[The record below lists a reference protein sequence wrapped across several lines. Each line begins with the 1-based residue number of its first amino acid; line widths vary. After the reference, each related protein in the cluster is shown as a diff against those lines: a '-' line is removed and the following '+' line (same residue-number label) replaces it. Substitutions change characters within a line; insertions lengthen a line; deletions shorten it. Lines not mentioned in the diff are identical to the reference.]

1 MKYLDYSEKKK
12 HGKPDFPIQY
22 YYVDKNHEQYVM
34 PLHWHREL
42 ELIRVKKGTLEIY
55 LNNVP
60 YFINAHE
67 HIIIQGGMLHRG
79 VPHDCVY
86 ECVVL
91 DLFMLCR
98 HKNDIADSY
107 IMPVINRK
115 SVINPTVGENY
126 ELKTAIDCL
135 FSELSSPKK
144 SFELGIYSL
153 LYRIFYLLYRDGT
166 VTEAAKETRTEKQNR
181 AVSKMLDFA
190 QNNYSENVTLSQL
203 AQVGSLSEKY
213 LCRLF
218 KDYTNMTPIE
228 YINNLRIENA
238 CHLMIHS
245 NLSVTES
252 ALESGFNDLSYFT
265 RLFKRYKGVTPS
277 VYKKSHNEKT

>member
-67 HIIIQGGMLHRG
+67 HIVIQGGMLHRG

-115 SVINPTVGENY
+115 SVINPTVGKNY
-126 ELKTAIDCL
+126 DISDRNQHKKVQLPFLPEYLQGT
-135 FSELSSPKK
+135 FSLRPHSP
-144 SFELGIYSL
+144 
-153 LYRIFYLLYRDGT
+153 RNAH
-166 VTEAAKETRTEKQNR
+166 EA
-181 AVSKMLDFA
+181 
-190 QNNYSENVTLSQL
+190 Y
-203 AQVGSLSEKY
+203 
-213 LCRLF
+213 
-218 KDYTNMTPIE
+218 P
-228 YINNLRIENA
+228 
-238 CHLMIHS
+238 
-245 NLSVTES
+245 
-252 ALESGFNDLSYFT
+252 
-265 RLFKRYKGVTPS
+265 PS
-277 VYKKSHNEKT
+277 M